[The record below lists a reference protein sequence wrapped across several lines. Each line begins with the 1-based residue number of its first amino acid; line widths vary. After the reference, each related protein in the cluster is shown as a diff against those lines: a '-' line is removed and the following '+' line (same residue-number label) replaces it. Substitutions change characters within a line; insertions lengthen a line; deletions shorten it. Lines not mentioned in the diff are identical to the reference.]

1 MVRWM
6 GVAPLLPG
14 VLGWPISVGG
24 IASCCG
30 SVHVTKDKKAFLE
43 SYKKRIYWER
53 VLGEDVP
60 LPEKSMECLLIP
72 DVVGNVFIQW
82 EDT

>member
-1 MVRWM
+1 MVRWV
-6 GVAPLLPG
+6 GVGPLLPG
-14 VLGWPISVGG
+14 ILNWPLSVGG

-30 SVHVTKDKKAFLE
+30 SVNVTKGKE
-43 SYKKRIYWER
+43 SYLDHYKNRIYWEQ

-60 LPEKSMECLLIP
+60 LPEEGMECLLIP

-82 EDT
+82 EDK

>member
-1 MVRWM
+1 M

-14 VLGWPISVGG
+14 ILGWPLSVGG

-30 SVHVTKDKKAFLE
+30 SINVTKGKKAYIE
-43 SYKKRIYWER
+43 GWRKRIYWEQ
-53 VLGEDVP
+53 VLEEDVP
-60 LPEKSMECLLIP
+60 LPEEGMECILIP